1 MKILLT
7 TDGSEY
13 SEEGARFLA
22 GLPFSPDDEIA
33 VLHAINWVP
42 LVTEWE
48 SFYINFKEIQD
59 EIVPR
64 ILDSAAHIL
73 EPVKAKISTSF
84 REDYPDKAILDA
96 LEESGAD
103 LVVMGA
109 RGIRGLGSFIVGSVA
124 KLVAIKSPKP
134 VLVVKPPRRK
144 SRAALKVLFA
154 TDGSVYSAAAGKVLS
169 SIPLPDDTEITILN
183 VLPTVFED
191 IPERFAMEI
200 NDRIKN
206 IVAGTREQEL
216 KESERIIERARKE
229 LGGKFSTI
237 KTTVKFGDP
246 SILIINEAEAVDA
259 DILAVGTSGMRGI
272 KGILGS
278 VARYI
283 LNHSQCSV
291 LIGKT

>member
-22 GLPFSPDDEIA
+22 GLHFSADDEIA
-33 VLHAINWVP
+33 VLHAISWVP
-42 LVTEWE
+42 AITEWE
-48 SFYINFKEIQD
+48 SLSIDFKEIQD
-59 EIVPR
+59 KIVPR

-73 EPVKAKISTSF
+73 KPVKAKISTSF

-96 LEESGAD
+96 LKESGAD

-109 RGIRGLGSFIVGSVA
+109 RGTRGLGSFIVGSVT
-124 KLVAIKSPKP
+124 KLVAIKSPRP

-144 SRAALKVLFA
+144 SRAPLKVLFA
-154 TDGSVYSAAAGKVLS
+154 TDGSVYSAAAGKVMS
-169 SIPLPDDTEITILN
+169 SIPFPDDTEVTILN

-206 IVAGTREQEL
+206 IVARTRELEL
-216 KESERIIERARKE
+216 KESERIIKAARRD
-229 LGGKFSTI
+229 LGGRFGTI
-237 KTTVKFGDP
+237 ETRAKFGDP
-246 SILIINEAEAVDA
+246 SLVILNEAEAVDA
-259 DILAVGTSGMRGI
+259 DIIAVGTSGMRGI